1 MTAPSIPDQHQAAAA
16 ANERPLLLLLLLLL
30 PLPEIAALQLMT

>member
-16 ANERPLLLLLLLLL
+16 AANERPLLLLLL

>member
-1 MTAPSIPDQHQAAAA
+1 MTAPSIPDHHQAAAA
-16 ANERPLLLLLLLLL
+16 ANERPLLLLLLLL

>member
-16 ANERPLLLLLLLLL
+16 AANERPLLLLLLL

>member
-16 ANERPLLLLLLLLL
+16 AAAANERPLLLLLL